1 MIKDTEFYTHAARDL
16 LHARRDTRHA
26 LRNMIKYRN
35 TSDTR
40 LRKLTALRYRQ
51 AATREDTLWE
61 KIIFNAK
68 NKFDN

>member
-1 MIKDTEFYTHAARDL
+1 VIKDTEFYTLSAKALYR
-16 LHARRDTRHA
+16 ARRDTRHA

-40 LRKLTALRYRQ
+40 LRKLTAKMYRE